1 MSTARSVLA
10 VAMLLFAFPFAAAPS
25 AAGAEPR
32 ATTRVI
38 IGYVFPRERVIEAAE
53 IDAAKLTHVNYAFAN
68 IVEGRVVEGFV
79 KDAENLR
86 VLTGLRATYPAFKV
100 LVSVGGWTWSGG
112 FSEAA
117 ATPESRARFVAS
129 AVDFVRRHDLDG
141 FDVDWEY
148 PGLPGFGNPYGP
160 RDKANFTLLMAELRV
175 ALDADAKPRGRSALL
190 TMAAGAFKQFLE
202 QTEMDKVAASVDFV
216 NLMTYDFRV
225 EDDPVAGHHANL
237 FPHPADE
244 KKGSADGAVR
254 DFLAAGVPADKLVLG
269 VPFYGRA
276 WRSEGG
282 DASARGLYQPAAR
295 PAERIETGYAKLAAE
310 RVDRAGFGRQWDPV
324 AQAPYLWS
332 PEARVFVSYEDPESL
347 RAKCRYVRDK
357 GLAGVMF
364 WEYFADQ
371 PGGALLGTLFD
382 ELRAPLTRK

>member
-1 MSTARSVLA
+1 MRTAGHGLA
-10 VAMLLFAFPFAAAPS
+10 VAILLFALPGAATV
-25 AAGAEPR
+25 AASDAG
-32 ATTRVI
+32 RVI
-38 IGYVFPRERVIEAAE
+38 IGYVFPRERVIAAAE
-53 IDAAKLTHVNYAFAN
+53 VDAARLTHVNYAFAN
-68 IVEGRVVEGFV
+68 VADGRVVEGFA

-86 VLTGLRATYPAFKV
+86 VLTGLRGANPAFKV

-148 PGLPGFGNPYGP
+148 PGLPGFGNPHGP
-160 RDKANFTLLMAELRV
+160 RDKANFTRLMAELRV
-175 ALDADAKPRGRSALL
+175 ALDADAKTRGRSVLL

-237 FPHPADE
+237 FPHPADD

-282 DASARGLYQPAAR
+282 DAAARGLYQPAAR
-295 PAERIETGYAKLAAE
+295 PAERIDTGYAKLAAE
-310 RVDRAGFGRQWDPV
+310 RIGRAGFGRLWDPV

-347 RAKCRYVRDK
+347 RAKCRYIRER

-371 PGGALLGTLFD
+371 PGGVLLGTLHE
-382 ELRAPLTRK
+382 ELRDPGTRK